1 MIMRARLLAIYHL
14 SMKPITRSSGRSAVA
29 ASAYRAGE
37 CLTNERDGVTH
48 DYTRKA
54 GIEHAEIVLPK
65 GSNAEWA
72 LDRGALW
79 NAAEAAEK
87 RSDARVAREFEIA
100 LPHELR
106 PEERLEA
113 TRSFAQSLADRYGT
127 AVDFA
132 IHSPNGETD
141 IRNHHAHLMMTVRGL
156 TETGLGEKTMLERE
170 NAWLLS
176 QNLPTSMMQ
185 LKDTRRDWEG
195 IANEALARG
204 RHDIRIDH
212 RSHQDRGLEIEPTE
226 HMGVYATQMERR
238 GLEVVRQRMD
248 QRSAQSNAALI
259 REKPEQVLSV
269 ITSEKSVFDRHDVA
283 RALHRYI
290 DQPEAF
296 QNAFT
301 KVMAS
306 PAVIELKP
314 EARGEDGSVSLARY
328 STREMVET
336 ERGMAANAKAMV
348 GRADH
353 AVERRHVEVALGAF
367 DRMIRVSAEQSL
379 AKAVRAGEIEPQ
391 EKGAILAS
399 SGLGDEQRAAVRHI
413 TGEGGIAV
421 VVGLAGAGKSTMLGA
436 ARQAWEAEGYR
447 VLGAALAGK
456 AAEGLEES
464 SGIRSRTLASYEH
477 GWQNGQGKLGP
488 KDVLVIDEAG
498 MIGSRQLARFV
509 SEAHSA
515 GAKLVMVG
523 DPEQLQAIGAGAPFR
538 AIAERIGFVEL
549 TQIRRQQEE
558 WQREASRAFA
568 RGGTSE
574 ALAAYDS
581 YGMVRFHEGQGEAR
595 AAIVR
600 SYLED
605 AQANPKGSR
614 VTLAHRRV
622 DVRALNEAIRNA
634 RQERG
639 ELPKG
644 DEAGERRF
652 ITNDGDRA
660 FAPGDRVV
668 FLENNRDLQVKN
680 GMLGTV
686 REVGEGCL
694 VAQLDGKGRER
705 IVSVPVQSYRAIDH
719 GYATTIHK
727 TQGATVDKAFVL
739 ASKTMDRHLAYVAM
753 TRHRQG
759 VELHASTEEFR
770 DGMAGLSTSLSRDGA
785 KETTLDYEIRDFA
798 ERRGIQ
804 VPEGIA
810 RMVARAFETLR
821 LPKPAFLE
829 RMAPAVMVGKEDRE
843 KGEDQGAGRTG
854 ESARVPGASAQ
865 QNQPG
870 FGSGL
875 SKTAGQEKPVER
887 SPGHEAEKDM
897 EKSGDGSARQ
907 QSPARDKAPFF
918 AGLKLPMRQKPT
930 AGQDLSSDR
939 AGSGKAEGRDSGAQK
954 PDQARQTLLKA
965 LERHADAIADAAR
978 MKGLGL
984 PVVAHQRVAL
994 EKSGEALEQVKPGG
1008 AKLLQSAHRYD
1019 AEAKGIIEGEK
1030 APDRAEKLLEATERE
1045 GWAQQDPAI
1054 RAGRY
1059 AERWTALQAEEKA
1072 AGRSITREQREAFAA
1087 GRKALAAEISGDPEA
1102 ARKLA
1107 QEPERHGIEPKT
1119 PIAEALRSGKTGK
1132 AFTEELERRERS
1144 QDQGHER

>member
-1 MIMRARLLAIYHL
+1 LAIYHL

-37 CLTNERDGVTH
+37 CLTNERDGLTH

-54 GIEHAEIVLPK
+54 GVEHAEIVLPK
-65 GSNAEWA
+65 GSTAEWA
-72 LDRGALW
+72 RDRGALW

-100 LPHELR
+100 LPHELT

-113 TRSFAQSLADRYGT
+113 TRAFAQSLADRYGT

-156 TETGLGEKTMLERE
+156 TETGLGEKTILERE

-176 QNLPTSMMQ
+176 RDMPTSMMQ
-185 LKDTRRDWEG
+185 LKDIRRDWEG
-195 IANEALARG
+195 IANEALAQAG
-204 RHDIRIDH
+204 HDIRIDH
-212 RSHQDRGLEIEPTE
+212 RSHQERGLEIEPTE

-238 GLEVVRQRMD
+238 GMAVVRQRID

-306 PAVIELKP
+306 PALIELKP
-314 EARGEDGSVSLARY
+314 EARGEDGSISLARY
-328 STREMVET
+328 STRDMVET
-336 ERGMAANAKAMV
+336 ECGMAANAKAMAS
-348 GRADH
+348 RADH
-353 AVERRHVEVALGAF
+353 AVDRRHVETALQTF
-367 DRMIRVSAEQSL
+367 DRAIRTSAEQSL
-379 AKAVRAGEIEPQ
+379 AKAVRAGEIGQ
-391 EKGAILAS
+391 SEKDALLAS
-399 SGLGDEQRAAVRHI
+399 SGLGNEQRRAVRHI
-413 TGEGGIAV
+413 TGDEGIAV

-464 SGIRSRTLASYEH
+464 SGIRSRTLASYEQ

-488 KDVLVIDEAG
+488 KDVLVLDEAG

-509 SEAHSA
+509 GEAHRS

-538 AIAERIGFVEL
+538 AIAERVGFVEL
-549 TQIRRQQEE
+549 TEIRRQQEE

-574 ALAAYDS
+574 ALQAYDS
-581 YGMVRFHEGQGEAR
+581 HGMVRFHEGQGDAR

-600 SYLED
+600 GYLAD
-605 AQANPKGSR
+605 AERQPSGSR
-614 VTLAHRRV
+614 IALAHRRV
-622 DVRALNEAIRNA
+622 DVRALNDAIRSA

-644 DEAGERRF
+644 EDAGERRF
-652 ITNDGDRA
+652 QTNDGERA

-686 REVGEGCL
+686 REVGEGRL
-694 VAQLDGKGRER
+694 VAQLDGKGRDGREW
-705 IVSVPVQSYRAIDH
+705 IVSVPTESYRAVDH

-753 TRHRQG
+753 TRHRQC

-770 DGMAGLSTSLSRDGA
+770 DGMEGLSKSLSRDGA

-798 ERRGIQ
+798 ERRGIR
-804 VPEGIA
+804 VPEAIG
-810 RMVARAFETLR
+810 RMVAKAFETLR
-821 LPKPAFLE
+821 LPKPAFVE
-829 RMAPAVMVGKEDRE
+829 RMSPTAIVGKEDRE
-843 KGEDQGAGRTG
+843 QG
-854 ESARVPGASAQ
+854 RVLGASMQ
-865 QNQPG
+865 QDRPG

-875 SKTAGQEKPVER
+875 SKTAGQEKRLETNANL
-887 SPGHEAEKDM
+887 EAEKAT
-897 EKSGDGSARQ
+897 EKSKAGSERQ
-907 QSPARDKAPFF
+907 QSPTRGKSPSFE
-918 AGLKLPMRQKPT
+918 GLKLPMLQKP
-930 AGQDLSSDR
+930 AFFQERPSER
-939 AGSGKAEGRDSGAQK
+939 AEQAKTEGRGDQ
-954 PDQARQTLLKA
+954 PDQARATVLKA
-965 LERHADAIADAAR
+965 LERHADAIADANR

-994 EKSGEALEQVKPGG
+994 EKSGEALEQVKLG
-1008 AKLLQSAHRYD
+1008 AVKLLQSAHRYD
-1019 AEAKGIIEGEK
+1019 AEAKRAIEGEK
-1030 APDRAEKLLEATERE
+1030 APDRAEKLLAATERE
-1045 GWAQQDPAI
+1045 SRAQKDPAI

-1059 AERWTALQAEEKA
+1059 GERWRALQAEEKA
-1072 AGRSITREQREAFAA
+1072 AGRSITREQREEFAA
-1087 GRKALAAEISGDPEA
+1087 GRKAIAAEIGNDPEA
-1102 ARKLA
+1102 ARTLA
-1107 QEPERHGIEPKT
+1107 QDPQRHGIEPKSA
-1119 PIAEALRSGKTGK
+1119 IAEALRSGKTEK
-1132 AFTEELERRERS
+1132 AFIEEIERRERS

>member
-1 MIMRARLLAIYHL
+1 MIMRTELLAIYHL

-37 CLTNERDGVTH
+37 CLTNERDGLTH

-65 GSNAEWA
+65 GSTAEWA
-72 LDRGALW
+72 RDRSALW
-79 NAAEAAEK
+79 NTAEAAEK
-87 RSDARVAREFEIA
+87 RIDARVAREFEIA
-100 LPHELR
+100 LPHELT

-113 TRSFAQSLADRYGT
+113 TRAFAQSLADRYGT

-141 IRNHHAHLMMTVRGL
+141 IRNHHAHLMMSVRGL
-156 TETGLGEKTMLERE
+156 TEAGLGEKTILERE

-176 QNLPTSMMQ
+176 RNLPTSMMQ
-185 LKDTRRDWEG
+185 LKDIRRDWEG
-195 IANEALARG
+195 IANEALAQAG
-204 RHDIRIDH
+204 HDIRIDH

-238 GLEVVRQRMD
+238 GLEVVRQRID
-248 QRSAQSNAALI
+248 QRSAQSNVALI

-290 DQPEAF
+290 DQPDAF
-296 QNAFT
+296 QDAFA

-306 PAVIELKP
+306 PALIELKP
-314 EARGEDGSVSLARY
+314 EAQAEDGSVSLARY

-336 ERGMAANAKAMV
+336 ERGMAANAREMA

-353 AVERRHVEVALGAF
+353 AVDPGHVEVALGAF
-367 DRMIRVSAEQSL
+367 DRMIRAGAEQSL
-379 AKAVRAGEIEPQ
+379 ARAVRAGEIGPS
-391 EKGAILAS
+391 EKQALLAS
-399 SGLGDEQRAAVRHI
+399 SGLGDEQRRAVRHI
-413 TGEGGIAV
+413 TGDEGIAV
-421 VVGLAGAGKSTMLGA
+421 VIGHAGAGKSTMLGA

-464 SGIRSRTLASYEH
+464 SGIRSRTLASYEQ

-498 MIGSRQLARFV
+498 MIGSRQLACFV
-509 SEAHSA
+509 SEAHQS

-538 AIAERIGFVEL
+538 AIAERVGFVEL
-549 TQIRRQQEE
+549 TEIRRQQED
-558 WQREASRAFA
+558 WQRDASRAFA
-568 RGGTSE
+568 RGGTAE
-574 ALAAYDS
+574 ALSAYDRN
-581 YGMVRFHEGQGEAR
+581 GMVRFHEGQGDAR

-600 SYLED
+600 GYLED
-605 AQANPKGSR
+605 ARANPDASR
-614 VTLAHRRV
+614 IALAHRRV
-622 DVRALNEAIRNA
+622 DVRSLNEAIRSA

-644 DEAGERRF
+644 EEAGERRF
-652 ITNDGDRA
+652 QTNDGDRA

-686 REVGEGCL
+686 REVGDGRL
-694 VAQLDGKGRER
+694 VAALDGKGRDGRDR
-705 IVSVPVQSYRAIDH
+705 IISVPTESYRAIDY

-727 TQGATVDKAFVL
+727 TQGATVDRAFVL

-759 VELHASTEEFR
+759 VELHASKEEFR
-770 DGMAGLSTSLSRDGA
+770 DGMEGLSRSLSRDGA

-798 ERRGIQ
+798 ERRGIR
-804 VPEGIA
+804 VSEAIG

-821 LPKPAFLE
+821 LPKPAFIE
-829 RMAPAVMVGKEDRE
+829 RMAPGAMAGKDGSVR
-843 KGEDQGAGRTG
+843 GEHHGLGRTG
-854 ESARVPGASAQ
+854 EPDLTSR
-865 QNQPG
+865 
-870 FGSGL
+870 
-875 SKTAGQEKPVER
+875 QEKAMET
-887 SPGHEAEKDM
+887 SPSHEVGKDM
-897 EKSGDGSARQ
+897 EKGVDGSARQ
-907 QSPARDKAPFF
+907 PVPERGKLPSF
-918 AGLKLPMRQKPT
+918 ANLKLPMRQKSVT
-930 AGQDLSSDR
+930 GNELSSEQ
-939 AGSGKAEGRDSGAQK
+939 AGAGKAEGRDGGVQH
-954 PDQARQTLLKA
+954 PDQARDALLKA
-965 LERHADAIADAAR
+965 LERHADAITDAAR

-1008 AKLLQSAHRYD
+1008 SKLLQSAHRYD
-1019 AEAKGIIEGEK
+1019 PEAKREIEGEK
-1030 APDRAEKLLEATERE
+1030 GPERAGKLLEAIERE
-1045 GWAQQDPAI
+1045 GRAQQDPSI
-1054 RAGRY
+1054 RASRY
-1059 AERWTALQAEEKA
+1059 AGRWTTMLAEEKA
-1072 AGRSITREQREAFAA
+1072 AGRSISREQRDEFAA
-1087 GRKALAAEISGDPEA
+1087 GRKALAAEIGGDPEA

-1107 QEPERHGIEPKT
+1107 QDPQRHGIEPKS
-1119 PIAEALRSGKTGK
+1119 PIADALRSGKTGQ